1 VLLPLLVVGLGVV
14 IILWLGVWLG
24 DVRDRQLRQV
34 EAVYKVRL
42 LLERGW
48 LERRWLER
56 GWLERGWWVVQVLLK
71 GGRLQV

>member
-48 LERRWLER
+48 LER
-56 GWLERGWWVVQVLLK
+56 GWWVVQVLLK